1 MRSSPTPAGGPER
14 RWREIRRG
22 TREYCIAKPA
32 VAADE
37 AHVLEEL
44 GERDRILGEQ
54 TVNMPTGSTRD
65 RP

>member
-22 TREYCIAKPA
+22 TREYSIARPA

-44 GERDRILGEQ
+44 GERDRILGE
-54 TVNMPTGSTRD
+54 
-65 RP
+65 